1 MGTCP
6 RPVSFHFA
14 LEHSSSVKDIIKET
28 HAKSIAK
35 VSLSKFIM
43 PASPEEHKILRN
55 DDKALLTLDTLIKL
69 LPSDNSQSQV
79 FNYDVNIIPNF
90 L

>member
-1 MGTCP
+1 MLAPYHFIVSREHP
-6 RPVSFHFA
+6 R
-14 LEHSSSVKDIIKET
+14 SVKDIIKET

-35 VSLSKFIM
+35 VSLSNFIM
-43 PASPEEHKILRN
+43 PASPEEIQFLRN
-55 DDKALLTLDTLIKL
+55 DDKALLTFVTLIKL